1 MSPVETRFNRLIT
14 ALPTASHSMDA
25 SVETH
30 YPLPE
35 TLNAK
40 QLAQIVHQ
48 LIKSKTNGML
58 ILQSGSTTWRLFFR
72 VGRLFWA
79 TGGDHRFRRWHR
91 LLRLYCPE
99 AALNG
104 VQLRE
109 QDISMQW
116 EHLALNVLLKRQK
129 VSREVATALIETNLV
144 EVLFDIL
151 QSASRIDRLTYSTD
165 LSLFSETPI
174 AILSATEL
182 LIKAQQQLMSWRE
195 AGLPTVSPN
204 LAPIVKDA
212 ERLKLLIAPKAF
224 QSLQLSLTGRYS
236 LRDLSVNLKQDL
248 LVLTRFLAPH
258 IRQDLIALQPIADRA
273 PLNNEPARAVS
284 KPKGGSATA
293 IAAPLKPLI
302 ICVDDSA
309 QICHILEQIFQGA
322 GYRFISL
329 QDSVEAL
336 PVILKQ
342 KPDFIFLDVVM
353 PIVHGYEICT
363 QLRRVSMF
371 KSTPIVILTGQDGV
385 LDRVQ
390 AKAAGATEFITKPID
405 PEKVLRL
412 VRRHMSSDVPQPE
425 AALQR

>member
-1 MSPVETRFNRLIT
+1 
-14 ALPTASHSMDA
+14 MDA

-40 QLAQIVHQ
+40 QLAQIIHQ

-58 ILQSGSTTWRLFFR
+58 ILQSGSTIWRLFFR

-144 EVLFDIL
+144 EVLFDVL
-151 QSASRIDRLTYSTD
+151 QSGSRIDRLTYSTD

-248 LVLTRFLAPH
+248 LVLTRFLASH

-284 KPKGGSATA
+284 KPKGGSAAA

>member
-1 MSPVETRFNRLIT
+1 
-14 ALPTASHSMDA
+14 MDA

-40 QLAQIVHQ
+40 QLAQIIHQ

-58 ILQSGSTTWRLFFR
+58 ILQSGSTIWRLFFR

-144 EVLFDIL
+144 EVLFDVL
-151 QSASRIDRLTYSTD
+151 QSGSRIDRLTYSTD

-248 LVLTRFLAPH
+248 LVLTRFLASH

-284 KPKGGSATA
+284 KPKGGSAAA

-425 AALQR
+425 VALQR

>member
-1 MSPVETRFNRLIT
+1 
-14 ALPTASHSMDA
+14 MDA

-40 QLAQIVHQ
+40 QLAQIIHQ
-48 LIKSKTNGML
+48 LIKAKTNGM
-58 ILQSGSTTWRLFFR
+58 IIMQSGSTQWRLFFR

-79 TGGDHRFRRWHR
+79 TGGEHRFRRWHR
-91 LLRLYCPE
+91 LLRLYCPD

-104 VQLRE
+104 IQLRE
-109 QDISMQW
+109 QEISIQW

-129 VSREVATALIETNLV
+129 VSREIATALIETNLV
-144 EVLFDIL
+144 EILFDIL
-151 QSASRIDRLTYSTD
+151 QSATRLDRLTYSSD
-165 LSLFSETPI
+165 LSLFRETPI
-174 AILSATEL
+174 AILSATEVL
-182 LIKAQQQLMSWRE
+182 VKAQQSLLSWRE
-195 AGLPTVSPN
+195 VGLPTTSPN
-204 LAPIVKDA
+204 LAPIIKDA
-212 ERLKLLIAPKAF
+212 AGLSAVIAPKAF
-224 QSLQLSLTGRYS
+224 QSLQLSLSGRYS

-258 IRQDLIALQPIADRA
+258 VRQDLIALQPIADRNL
-273 PLNNEPARAVS
+273 PNPEPARSPAKS
-284 KPKGGSATA
+284 RKAESSPA
-293 IAAPLKPLI
+293 AAPQKPLV

-363 QLRRVSMF
+363 QLRRVSIF

-390 AKAAGATEFITKPID
+390 AKAAGATEFIAKPID

-412 VRRHMSSDVPQPE
+412 VRRHLSGGDPAVVE
-425 AALQR
+425 AAVQRS

>member
-1 MSPVETRFNRLIT
+1 
-14 ALPTASHSMDA
+14 MDA

-40 QLAQIVHQ
+40 QLAQIIHQ

-129 VSREVATALIETNLV
+129 ISREVATALIETNLV
-144 EVLFDIL
+144 EVLFDVL
-151 QSASRIDRLTYSTD
+151 QSGSRIDRLTYSTD

-212 ERLKLLIAPKAF
+212 ERLKTLIAPKAF

-284 KPKGGSATA
+284 KPKGATA

-425 AALQR
+425 VALQR

>member
-1 MSPVETRFNRLIT
+1 
-14 ALPTASHSMDA
+14 MDA

-58 ILQSGSTTWRLFFR
+58 ILQSGSTIWRLFFR

-144 EVLFDIL
+144 EVLFDVL
-151 QSASRIDRLTYSTD
+151 QSASRLDRLTYSTD
-165 LSLFSETPI
+165 LSQFGETPI

-212 ERLKLLIAPKAF
+212 ERLKTLIAPKAF

-258 IRQDLIALQPIADRA
+258 IRQDLIVLQPIADRA

-284 KPKGGSATA
+284 KPKGAAA

>member
-1 MSPVETRFNRLIT
+1 
-14 ALPTASHSMDA
+14 MDA

-40 QLAQIVHQ
+40 QLAQIIHQ
-48 LIKSKTNGML
+48 LIKSKTNGLL

-109 QDISMQW
+109 QEISMQW

-129 VSREVATALIETNLV
+129 ISREVATVLIETNLV
-144 EVLFDIL
+144 EVLFDLL
-151 QSASRIDRLTYSTD
+151 QSASRVDRLTYSTD

-212 ERLKLLIAPKAF
+212 ERLKTLIAPKAF

-258 IRQDLIALQPIADRA
+258 VRQDLIALQPITDRA
-273 PLNNEPARAVS
+273 PLNNEPARSMA
-284 KPKGGSATA
+284 KPKSDSAAA
-293 IAAPLKPLI
+293 IVVPPKPLI
-302 ICVDDSA
+302 VCVDDSA

-412 VRRHMSSDVPQPE
+412 VRRHMSSDVPVPE
-425 AALQR
+425 VAVQR

>member
-40 QLAQIVHQ
+40 QLAQICHQ

>member
-1 MSPVETRFNRLIT
+1 
-14 ALPTASHSMDA
+14 MDA

-40 QLAQIVHQ
+40 QLAQIIHQ
-48 LIKSKTNGML
+48 LIKGKTNGML
-58 ILQSGSTTWRLFFR
+58 ILQSGSTIWRLFFR

-109 QDISMQW
+109 QEISMQW

-144 EVLFDIL
+144 EVLFDML

-165 LSLFSETPI
+165 LTAFNESPI

-182 LIKAQQQLMSWRE
+182 LIKAQQQLLSWRE

-204 LAPIVKDA
+204 LAPIVKDG
-212 ERLKLLIAPKAF
+212 ERLKTLIAPKAF

-273 PLNNEPARAVS
+273 PLNNEPARSAS
-284 KPKGGSATA
+284 KPKGDKGSAA
-293 IAAPLKPLI
+293 IAAPPKPLI

-390 AKAAGATEFITKPID
+390 AKAAGATEFISKPID
-405 PEKVLRL
+405 PEKILRL

-425 AALQR
+425 TALQR